1 MFIELL
7 PWYFNI
13 TESNLYE
20 MDIQDKKEINCYL
33 SSPS

>member
-1 MFIELL
+1 MLIEIL

-20 MDIQDKKEINCYL
+20 MDIQDKKEINRYL
-33 SSPS
+33 STPS